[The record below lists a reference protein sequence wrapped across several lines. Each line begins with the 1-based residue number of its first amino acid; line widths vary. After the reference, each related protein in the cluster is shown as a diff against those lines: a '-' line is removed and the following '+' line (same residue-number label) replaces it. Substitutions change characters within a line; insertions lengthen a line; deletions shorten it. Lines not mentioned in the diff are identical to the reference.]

1 MKKNFKLTNS
11 VVKQI
16 SLFFTAL
23 VAFLLFVHAA
33 FTQTTNPVEGA
44 WKIVEYV
51 RPGKSS
57 AVNDT
62 TVTDPQPSQFIFTR
76 SYFSRMFVMED
87 RPRPAVAPVKDP
99 QNVTDA
105 EKIARYEQWK
115 PFAANAGTYEIKG
128 ATIIF
133 HIIVAKSVN
142 IMTRGKP
149 QTLELRLEG
158 PNTILLIP
166 TAEEAATEPRIK
178 LVRLE

>member
-1 MKKNFKLTNS
+1 MKKNSQLTNS
-11 VVKQI
+11 ARKKI

-23 VAFLLFVHAA
+23 VVFLLVTRAA
-33 FTQTTNPVEGA
+33 FTQTKNPFEGA

-57 AVNDT
+57 TGKDT
-62 TVTDPQPSQFIFTR
+62 TITDPQPGQFIFTR

-87 RPRPAVAPVKDP
+87 RARPAVAPVKDP

-133 HIIVAKSVN
+133 HVIVAKSVN

-149 QTLELRLEG
+149 NILEFRLDG
-158 PNTILLIP
+158 PNTIWLIP
-166 TAEEAATEPRIK
+166 TAEEAASEPRIK
-178 LVRLE
+178 LARLE